1 MNRPDGPFLTS
12 SAPVPIDRPFTTS
25 WARHHAVDPRRLR
38 AWVRSGLLVAPIHG
52 VLYAAQ
58 LTDSLQL
65 RIDCLRLVVPADA
78 VVTDRTA
85 AWLHGAPMVLEPNA
99 HLQVPR
105 VDLFLLPGGR
115 IRRGLARSGQRELL
129 GGEIEEIAGIRVTT
143 RLRTVCDLGMKL
155 PRRHAFAAMC
165 MLQKVADFSVD
176 DIRQQ
181 ADVRFRGHRWVRQLR
196 SLIPLCDPRFESPGE
211 CVLAL
216 TWHDTPGLPT
226 FEPQFW
232 VEGPDGFFR
241 LDLAVPGLLYAAVR
255 QWAFC
260 CSAATRTLDLDQEA
274 TVESGTLL
282 FSTALTVVSQLHDPY
297 FTVAPAVRRDS
308 RGSSRFKNATARRG
322 QNVPSITRVAAGEFA
337 FLTLSQTFDGPDL

>member
-1 MNRPDGPFLTS
+1 MSQPDSPFLTS

-25 WARHHAVDPRRLR
+25 WARHHGVDPRRLR

-129 GGEIEEIAGIRVTT
+129 GGEIEEIGGIRVTT

-165 MLQKVADFSVD
+165 MVLKVADFSVD
-176 DIRQQ
+176 DMRQQ

-241 LDLAVPGLLYAAVR
+241 LDLAVPGLLYAAEYDG
-255 QWAFC
+255 AEFHGP
-260 CSAATRTLDLDQEA
+260 DQ
-274 TVESGTLL
+274 L
-282 FSTALTVVSQLHDPY
+282 
-297 FTVAPAVRRDS
+297 VADQVRRDWLEKS
-308 RGSSRFKNATARRG
+308 GGWCFGVFVAADVWGTGQAASDRLMRDIAVARR
-322 QNVPSITRVAAGEFA
+322 TFAARRRVVR
-337 FLTLSQTFDGPDL
+337 